1 MHAMTGPPAFTL
13 ALAAQ
18 GITFRMGRRNGRGF
32 ATGLQDSAGRV
43 QDSLMLDYL
52 CGLGL

>member
-32 ATGLQDSAGRV
+32 AAGLQGQHAPAGQRIAQGV
-43 QDSLMLDYL
+43 
-52 CGLGL
+52 GKIV